1 MYLRGGTKTVEKEL
15 ENGEEETVGEQE
27 LGTNWGVQ
35 AEGLYCLDREEG
47 SPFPL
52 RSEEEKLG

>member
-1 MYLRGGTKTVEKEL
+1 MYLKGGTKTVEKEL

-35 AEGLYCLDREEG
+35 ARGLYSLGREGG
-47 SPFPL
+47 SSFTM
-52 RSEEEKLG
+52 RREEEKLG